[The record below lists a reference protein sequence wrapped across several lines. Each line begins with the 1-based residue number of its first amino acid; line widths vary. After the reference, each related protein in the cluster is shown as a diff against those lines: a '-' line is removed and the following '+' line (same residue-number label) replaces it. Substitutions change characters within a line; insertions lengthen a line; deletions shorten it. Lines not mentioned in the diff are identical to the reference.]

1 MKYVL
6 VLCRILSRISLLFEQ
21 IPATTSA
28 DIQEV
33 DAKGNQNRKF
43 IVCCRI
49 YVTIVLCLV
58 HVCHRRA
65 QIRYRRVCVDVDLL
79 RQLFAERRTT
89 LGRIGGVSLSTCR
102 WISLIYIDFYSLIEY
117 TIGTPYVG
125 GVVWHG
131 VGRSAL
137 SCHRSNVACGESC

>member
-58 HVCHRRA
+58 HVWSQTRA
-65 QIRYRRVCVDVDLL
+65 NTVSTGLCRCGPFTPIVC
-79 RQLFAERRTT
+79 
-89 LGRIGGVSLSTCR
+89 
-102 WISLIYIDFYSLIEY
+102 
-117 TIGTPYVG
+117 
-125 GVVWHG
+125 
-131 VGRSAL
+131 
-137 SCHRSNVACGESC
+137 